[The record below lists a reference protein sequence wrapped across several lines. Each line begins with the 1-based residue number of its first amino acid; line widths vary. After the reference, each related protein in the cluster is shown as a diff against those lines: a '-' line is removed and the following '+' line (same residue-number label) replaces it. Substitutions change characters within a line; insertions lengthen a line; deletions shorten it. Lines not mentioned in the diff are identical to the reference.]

1 MRSLTKAELEALRQ
15 ILSEDDDDDDY
26 DDIYKDDDI
35 YEDDDEDEIS
45 SIVNLGGGLG
55 MICIVCDDDEIGAE
69 LAHHALRTLE
79 QLNK

>member
-1 MRSLTKAELEALRQ
+1 MRSLTEAELEALRQ

-26 DDIYKDDDI
+26 DDIY
-35 YEDDDEDEIS
+35 EDDDEDIMS

-79 QLNK
+79 QLSK

>member
-1 MRSLTKAELEALRQ
+1 MRSLTEAELEALRQ
-15 ILSEDDDDDDY
+15 ILGEDDDD
-26 DDIYKDDDI
+26 DDDI
-35 YEDDDEDEIS
+35 YEDDDIYDDDDEDVMS

-79 QLNK
+79 QLSK